1 MKSFRT
7 VLTAATLMAGTAV
20 TAAAQPINYT
30 TTARF
35 TSAAATCNQAVALA
49 SVTCSNAGFSL
60 LFTGTSGMNIGNGSI
75 TSLGTL
81 LLTGTGTQVVPPGVV
96 TFEVFI
102 NQTTPSL
109 GSGSFSGAIFGT
121 VMTGPGGNVSSLIW
135 TPNQTR
141 SIGPVMYTVVYDNI
155 GPAANRGLGIPIN
168 NERGINALVSV
179 VPEPAT
185 NALLATGLV
194 MIVGFARRRK
204 LV

>member
-1 MKSFRT
+1 MKTFRT
-7 VLTAATLMAGTAV
+7 VLTAAALLAGTAV
-20 TAAAQPINYT
+20 TATAQPINYT

-35 TSAAATCNQAVALA
+35 TSGAATCNQAVALA

-109 GSGSFSGAIFGT
+109 GSGSFSGTIFGT